1 MELNLLFIIGV
12 LFFPL
17 ATVSLDNGVGRT
29 PPLGWNS
36 WNAFKGKLDEKVVKQ
51 TADLLVSTGLAAK
64 GYVYVNMDDTW
75 AEERDKVTHKLV
87 ASTKKFPSG
96 IPSLASYVHSKGL
109 KFGICTSQTLFE
121 PMHFTKINYTH
132 IYYLWTI

>member
-1 MELNLLFIIGV
+1 MSLMLFCILVIV
-12 LFFPL
+12 SPL
-17 ATVSLDNGVGRT
+17 ATVSLDNGVART

-36 WNAFKGKLDEKVVKQ
+36 WNIFKGKLDEKIIKQ

-75 AEERDKVTHKLV
+75 AEARDNVTNKII

-96 IPSLASYVHSKGL
+96 IPALSAYVHSKGL
-109 KFGICTSQTLFE
+109 KFGICT
-121 PMHFTKINYTH
+121 YCA
-132 IYYLWTI
+132 